1 MVDNMSIA
9 DIEKYN
15 RLLEVYGGLL
25 SDRAR
30 EILSDYITYGLS
42 ITEIAD
48 ARNVSK
54 QSVSTTI
61 RRALRN
67 LERYEEVLGMLS
79 LIDMAEVECPDI
91 LDRWMKKT
99 RRGGEA

>member
-9 DIEKYN
+9 DIERYN

-67 LERYEEVLGMLS
+67 LEKYEDVLGVLS
-79 LIDMAEVECPDI
+79 LLDIVDKKCPEVAEVWI
-91 LDRWMKKT
+91 KT
-99 RRGGEA
+99 RERGEA

>member
-9 DIEKYN
+9 DIERYN

-25 SDRAR
+25 SDKAR
-30 EILSDYITYGLS
+30 DVLTDYITYGLS

-48 ARNVSK
+48 ARNISK
-54 QSVSTTI
+54 QTVSTTI

-79 LIDMAEVECPDI
+79 LLDMVDKRCPDVVEM
-91 LDRWMKKT
+91 WTKT
-99 RRGGEA
+99 KGRGEA